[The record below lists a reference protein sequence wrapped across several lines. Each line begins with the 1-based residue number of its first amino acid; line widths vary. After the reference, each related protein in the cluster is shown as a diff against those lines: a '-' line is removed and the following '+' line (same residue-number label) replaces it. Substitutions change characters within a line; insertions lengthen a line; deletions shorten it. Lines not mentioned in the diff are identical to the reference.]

1 MGMYRQWWR
10 ARIIFFRM
18 SAENKSPWGHH
29 FDAAFDSLDRAF
41 ASIRHVATSDS
52 ADPRGRK
59 VHTLTASTWRSRWKM
74 FRLFSR
80 LAWRILVRGR
90 VTVRL

>member
-1 MGMYRQWWR
+1 
-10 ARIIFFRM
+10 M
-18 SAENKSPWGHH
+18 SADDKSPWGRH

-41 ASIRHVATSDS
+41 ASIRHVATTDPQ
-52 ADPRGRK
+52 DPRMRK

-80 LAWRILVRGR
+80 LAWRILFRGR